1 MNATVMDLVS
11 TYFFICVHYVKL
23 MRMKEMVLMDVLYA
37 PTINCEE
44 NYKSPL
50 EWNQIRVKNSGKRRF

>member
-1 MNATVMDLVS
+1 MNATVMDLVC
-11 TYFFICVHYVKL
+11 TYFFICAHYVKL
-23 MRMKEMVLMDVLYA
+23 MRMKEMVLMDILYA

-50 EWNQIRVKNSGKRRF
+50 E